1 MSTEQLIQDSIV
13 VIVALDERNVPSR
26 SSRIE
31 SGKALKRICNDRQ
44 ADVVVLFVTRT
55 RSFVGD
61 RSDLDRS
68 PGDCRPLRAPIRTG
82 NVTL

>member
-44 ADVVVLFVTRT
+44 ADVVVLFVTHKI
-55 RSFVGD
+55 
-61 RSDLDRS
+61 
-68 PGDCRPLRAPIRTG
+68 LR
-82 NVTL
+82 